1 MRLMCMTDALPRVE
15 IFTDGACSGNP
26 GPGGYGVILR
36 FNGKEKELTG
46 GAPETTN
53 NRMELT
59 AAIEGLA
66 ALKRP
71 CAVTLYSD
79 SKYLIDSVQKKWVYN
94 WRQKGYRCCTN
105 YAYIIYNVAKKGCK
119 TNNFYVWYSNVYSW
133 CDITCG
139 IPATLDNACLNHFTA
154 CYCGAWLWY
163 GTNDTVVGISR
174 RCGCCRT

>member
-1 MRLMCMTDALPRVE
+1 MTDALPRVE

-94 WRQKGYRCCTN
+94 WRQKG
-105 YAYIIYNVAKKGCK
+105 
-119 TNNFYVWYSNVYSW
+119 
-133 CDITCG
+133 
-139 IPATLDNACLNHFTA
+139 
-154 CYCGAWLWY
+154 
-163 GTNDTVVGISR
+163 
-174 RCGCCRT
+174 

>member
-15 IFTDGACSGNP
+15 IYTDGACSGNP

-94 WRQKGYRCCTN
+94 WRQKGWVRGKNEPVPNTDLWKKLLELLERHQVTFCWVKGHAGHPENQRCDQM
-105 YAYIIYNVAKKGCK
+105 AVAQ
-119 TNNFYVWYSNVYSW
+119 TEQF
-133 CDITCG
+133 
-139 IPATLDNACLNHFTA
+139 
-154 CYCGAWLWY
+154 
-163 GTNDTVVGISR
+163 R
-174 RCGCCRT
+174 R